1 LSSDGAQ
8 EERKLLLKRNEEK
21 IYLRPKA
28 IAKMITNTTT
38 TAAIIPIMINNFFK
52 GKTKAHVQTPH
63 GGTLV
68 AAHR

>member
-1 LSSDGAQ
+1 MA
-8 EERKLLLKRNEEK
+8 RKRGRKIIEKNEEE

-52 GKTKAHVQTPH
+52 GKNKGRRTDNTTERD
-63 GGTLV
+63 GTLV
-68 AAHR
+68 AAYR